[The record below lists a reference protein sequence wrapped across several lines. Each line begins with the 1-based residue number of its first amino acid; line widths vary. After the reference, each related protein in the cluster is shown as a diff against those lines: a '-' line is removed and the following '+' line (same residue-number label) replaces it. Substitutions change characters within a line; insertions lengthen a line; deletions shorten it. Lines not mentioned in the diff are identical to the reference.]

1 MKTVE
6 KLQSSYEKQRQL
18 FEENK
23 ARKVSNLENQ
33 IKDLDRKILE
43 LTDLKKK
50 LQLDLEKRLQSNFRS
65 FEDFKNQAETQ
76 ANSKS

>member
-1 MKTVE
+1 MKSTE
-6 KLQSSYEKQRQL
+6 KLQLSYEKQRQL

-23 ARKVSNLENQ
+23 ARKIFNLENQ

-43 LTDLKKK
+43 LSDLKKK
-50 LQLDLEKRLQSNFRS
+50 LHLELEKRTQSSFRS
-65 FEDFKNQAETQ
+65 FEDYKNQAETQ